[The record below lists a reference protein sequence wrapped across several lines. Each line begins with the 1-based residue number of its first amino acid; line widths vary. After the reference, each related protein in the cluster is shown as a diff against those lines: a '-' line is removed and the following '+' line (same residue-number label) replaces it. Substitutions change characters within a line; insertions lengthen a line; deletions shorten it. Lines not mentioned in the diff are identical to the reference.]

1 MAAYHYVLG
10 EFGALNLENVVALI
24 RAADSVAAPQPRS
37 ELAVLSPFQQG
48 KGALGTGMV
57 PIKLSAN
64 ESHFGPSPHAIAA
77 YHAAAAN
84 LFRYPDGTQTALRE
98 AIASTFA
105 IDADHIVCGNGSDE
119 LLQLLVRAYVR
130 AGDGV
135 VFSRYSFAMAI
146 VHATGAGAQLVIAE
160 EPQWRP
166 DTDQLLAAVTP
177 QTRLMFLASPN
188 NPVGQYLSRSE
199 LLRLHAGLRP
209 DVLLVLDGAYADY
222 VTAEDFD
229 AGHRL
234 VTEADNVVV
243 TRTFSKLYGL
253 AGLRIGWAHAPA
265 GVIDAVQ
272 RIRTPF
278 NASGPAMAAATAA
291 VLDHTHTQF
300 VRASN
305 ARALQRLQ
313 DGVAT
318 RLAGV
323 AFVPSAANFYLLRFI
338 DGTHTAH
345 GAAAAL
351 EGAGIIPRPVGASG
365 PEGCLRITVGLEH
378 ENEAVLRVLAGYLAR

>member
-135 VFSRYSFAMAI
+135 VFSRYSFAMAM

-253 AGLRIGWAHAPA
+253 AGLRMLTVDDPSGLRAA
-265 GVIDAVQ
+265 GQ
-272 RIRTPF
+272 
-278 NASGPAMAAATAA
+278 
-291 VLDHTHTQF
+291 
-300 VRASN
+300 
-305 ARALQRLQ
+305 AL
-313 DGVAT
+313 
-318 RLAGV
+318 
-323 AFVPSAANFYLLRFI
+323 
-338 DGTHTAH
+338 
-345 GAAAAL
+345 AAAL
-351 EGAGIIPRPVGASG
+351 AMVPVS
-365 PEGCLRITVGLEH
+365 L
-378 ENEAVLRVLAGYLAR
+378 VLAVPSGSIRLFLAAAIAAIVYCCATIRFALRRDDTSARGLLLTSLGVLLALLTASVVCGAPR